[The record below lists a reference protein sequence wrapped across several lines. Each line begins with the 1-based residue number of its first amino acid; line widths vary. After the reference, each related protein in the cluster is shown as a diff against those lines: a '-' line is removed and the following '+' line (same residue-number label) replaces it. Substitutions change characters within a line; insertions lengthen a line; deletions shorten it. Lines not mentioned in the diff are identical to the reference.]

1 MKRLSFLDRYL
12 TIWIFLAM
20 SLGIGLGFIFPSF
33 VGGLN
38 KLQVGTTSIP
48 LAIGLVLMMYP
59 PLARV
64 AMKKLDGYLKILKY

>member
-1 MKRLSFLDRYL
+1 MKGLSFLDRYL

-20 SLGIGLGFIFPSF
+20 ALGIGLGFIFPSF
-33 VGGLN
+33 VDGLN

-59 PLARV
+59 P
-64 AMKKLDGYLKILKY
+64 

>member
-20 SLGIGLGFIFPSF
+20 ALGIGLGFIFPSF

-38 KLQVGTTSIP
+38 KLQVGTTSI
-48 LAIGLVLMMYP
+48 L
-59 PLARV
+59 
-64 AMKKLDGYLKILKY
+64 